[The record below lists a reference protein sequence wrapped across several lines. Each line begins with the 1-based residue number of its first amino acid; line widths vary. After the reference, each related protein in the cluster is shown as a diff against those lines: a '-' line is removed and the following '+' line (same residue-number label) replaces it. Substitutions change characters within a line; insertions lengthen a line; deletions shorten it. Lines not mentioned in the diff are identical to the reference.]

1 MSILNVNTIQPVGTG
16 QTVTVSAT
24 DLKIGTTTLSS
35 GGSGTFV
42 GNVTGNITGNVTGN
56 VIGNITG
63 NLNSSGISTITTL
76 RTGAI
81 QTTSGVDIS
90 NRILQVIN
98 VIKQDPFVT
107 TSTSYGVVTGLS
119 ITITP
124 KLASSSIL
132 IIPSINGNAQNRGG
146 TIEIRRNGS
155 RVTALM
161 PTGNGS
167 RGPTN
172 IGGLWIGDGSGDGG
186 MLFGRTIHLLD
197 SPATTSATTYAV
209 YARTLDPNSYGTRI
223 NYTND
228 DTDADDFI
236 RGVSTLT
243 VMEIAQ

>member
-1 MSILNVNTIQPVGTG
+1 MTSKIIVNNIEADIGVSTITF
-16 QTVTVSAT
+16 
-24 DLKIGTTTLSS
+24 
-35 GGSGTFV
+35 GSNIQGNLI
-42 GNVTGNITGNVTGN
+42 GNVTGTV
-56 VIGNITG
+56 
-63 NLNSSGISTITTL
+63 NSSGIITASGFTGNLTGNVNSSGVSTITTL
-76 RTGAI
+76 QTSAI
-81 QTTSGVDIS
+81 QTTSGVDVS
-90 NRILQVIN
+90 NKILQVIN
-98 VIKQDPFVT
+98 VIKQDTFVT
-107 TSTSYGVVTGLS
+107 TSTSYSVVTGLS

-172 IGGLWIGDGSGDGG
+172 IGGLWTGDGSGDGG
-186 MLFGRTIHLLD
+186 MMFGRTIHLLD

-209 YARTLDPNSYGTRI
+209 YARTLDPGSYGTRI
-223 NYTND
+223 NYAYD
-228 DTDADDFI
+228 DSDADDYI

>member
-1 MSILNVNTIQPVGTG
+1 MTSKIIVNNIEADIGVSTITF
-16 QTVTVSAT
+16 
-24 DLKIGTTTLSS
+24 
-35 GGSGTFV
+35 GSNIQGNLI
-42 GNVTGNITGNVTGN
+42 GNVTGTV
-56 VIGNITG
+56 
-63 NLNSSGISTITTL
+63 NSSGIITASGFTGNLTGNVNSSGVSTITTL
-76 RTGAI
+76 QTSAI
-81 QTTSGVDIS
+81 QTTSGVDVS
-90 NRILQVIN
+90 NKILQVIN
-98 VIKQDPFVT
+98 VIKQDTFVT
-107 TSTSYGVVTGLS
+107 TSTSYSVVTGLS

-172 IGGLWIGDGSGDGG
+172 IGGLWTGDGSGDGG
-186 MLFGRTIHLLD
+186 MMFGRTIHLLD

-209 YARTLDPNSYGTRI
+209 YARTLDPGSYGTRI

-228 DTDADDFI
+228 DNDADDFI

>member
-56 VIGNITG
+56 V
-63 NLNSSGISTITTL
+63 NSSGISTMTTL

-90 NRILQVIN
+90 NKILQVIN
-98 VIKQDPFVT
+98 VIKQDTFVT
-107 TSTSYGVVTGLS
+107 TSTSYSVVTGLS

-172 IGGLWIGDGSGDGG
+172 IGGLWTGDASGDNG
-186 MLFGRTIHLLD
+186 MMFGRTIHLLD

-228 DTDADDFI
+228 DSDADDYI